1 MKTLLPRDLREL
13 PVDFAT
19 LCVADVMQRDL
30 ITVYASDPLTEVER
44 VLAEARISGVPVL
57 DDNDE
62 IVGVLSM
69 ADLVNRYAE
78 DGDLGETANE
88 RDRDEDD
95 LGDDDTEVVA
105 FHRASG
111 DQVCAGDV
119 MTPELTYVAPTVGLR
134 EASRLMV
141 QKQIHRLLVVENNR
155 VVGLLTTLDILRAIA
170 S

>member
-78 DGDLGETANE
+78 DGDLQDSSA
-88 RDRDEDD
+88 DRDPDDDD
-95 LGDDDTEVVA
+95 LDEDTEIVA
-105 FHRASG
+105 FHRANG
-111 DQVCAGDV
+111 EQVCAGEQAP
-119 MTPELTYVAPTVGLR
+119 PEITYVAPTVGLR

-141 QKQIHRLLVVENNR
+141 QKQIHRLLVVEHSR

>member
-44 VLAEARISGVPVL
+44 VLAEAQISGVPVL
-57 DDNDE
+57 DDHDE

-78 DGDLGETANE
+78 DGDLQESSAD
-88 RDRDEDD
+88 RDPDDDLDEDD
-95 LGDDDTEVVA
+95 TEIVA

-119 MTPELTYVAPTVGLR
+119 MTPELTHVAPTVGLR

-141 QKQIHRLLVVENNR
+141 QKQIHRLLVVEHSR